1 MIYQTKYK
9 DREAI
14 AVETACL
21 TLLILPQDGAKLAS
35 LKRKADEK
43 ELLVT
48 KPGGNYNVLSY
59 DGSYVESECS
69 GFDDM
74 FPTVDPE
81 MVGGISYPDHGECCR
96 LPYMATIAKDLLLLR
111 AESKLFSATYE
122 KRIYVDGVDTIHLD
136 YRIENRTKSPLPF
149 LWAGHIML
157 AGEDGMRVLT
167 PFTESTPIEMMFVD
181 PITASADALPYDKL
195 MKHEPGSGAAYKF
208 YYLSP
213 MSTGEFGVSYPDG
226 WKLLFTVDPKKLPYL
241 GLWLNNGKFQGEYS
255 ITPEP
260 CTIPFDSTGRAAAR
274 GLRSEIP
281 ANTVF
286 SFDIQI
292 QLKEE

>member
-9 DREAI
+9 DREAV

-21 TLLILPQDGAKLAS
+21 TLLILPQDGAKLVS
-35 LKRKADEK
+35 LKRKADGK

-48 KPGGNYNVLSY
+48 KPGDTYNVLAY
-59 DGSYVESECS
+59 DGSYVDSECS

-81 MVGGISYPDHGECCR
+81 TVNGIFYPDHGECCR
-96 LPYMATIAKDLLLLR
+96 LPYKVTIAEDQLILK
-111 AESKLFSATYE
+111 AESKLFSVTYE
-122 KRIYVDGVDTIHLD
+122 KRVYVDGDDTICLD
-136 YRIENRTKSPLPF
+136 YRINNRTKSPLPF
-149 LWAGHIML
+149 LWAGHMML

-181 PITASADALPYDKL
+181 PITVGSDALPYDRL
-195 MKHEPGSGAAYKF
+195 MKHEPGSGVAYKF

-213 MSTGEFGVSYPDG
+213 MPTGEFGVSYPDG
-226 WKLLFTVDPKKLPYL
+226 WTLLFTVDPKKLPYL
-241 GLWLNNGKFQGEYS
+241 GLWLNNGTFQNGYS

-260 CTIPFDSTGRAAAR
+260 CTVPFDSTGRGAER

-281 ANTVF
+281 ANAMF
-286 SFDIQI
+286 SFNIKI

>member
-21 TLLILPQDGAKLAS
+21 TLLILPQDGAKLVS
-35 LKRKADEK
+35 LKRKADGK

-48 KPGGNYNVLSY
+48 KTGETYNVLSY
-59 DGSYVESECS
+59 EGSYVESECS

-81 MVGGISYPDHGECCR
+81 TVEGIPYPDHGECCR
-96 LPYMATIAKDLLLLR
+96 LPYEATIAEDQLILK
-111 AESKLFSATYE
+111 AESKLFSVTYE
-122 KRIYVDGVDTIHLD
+122 KRVYVAGDDTICLD
-136 YRIENRTKSPLPF
+136 YRIENHQNTPLPF

-157 AGEDGMRVLT
+157 AGEEGMRILT
-167 PFTESTPIEMMFVD
+167 PFAEGTPTEMMFID
-181 PITASADALPYDKL
+181 PNTARADGLPYDRL
-195 MKHEPGSGAAYKF
+195 MKHEAGRGVAYKF

-213 MSTGEFGVSYPDG
+213 MPKGEFGVSYPNG
-226 WKLLFTVDPKKLPYL
+226 QKLLFTVDPKKLPYL
-241 GLWLNNGKFQGEYS
+241 GLWLNNGTFQDGYS

-260 CTIPFDSTGRAAAR
+260 CTAPFDATGRGAER
-274 GLRSEIP
+274 GYGAKIP
-281 ANTVF
+281 ANAAF
-286 SFDIQI
+286 SFDIKI
-292 QLKEE
+292 QLTEE